1 MMPETDHANL
11 VPPPY
16 EHDSSQPTIIQNH
29 YHKHEHHHNHIHIH
43 SGQDYRP
50 KNGYRH
56 IKLRDMDSVSHSAK
70 KSMQEDHHNGPRS
83 KNYLHNSQKKHEKFC
98 GGYQKEND
106 GSRY

>member
-1 MMPETDHANL
+1 
-11 VPPPY
+11 
-16 EHDSSQPTIIQNH
+16 
-29 YHKHEHHHNHIHIH
+29 
-43 SGQDYRP
+43 
-50 KNGYRH
+50 
-56 IKLRDMDSVSHSAK
+56 MDSVSHSAK